1 MTYTLLGTV
10 MAGGLLAIYLLR
22 AWPLINVVETGRTPE
37 YPDVLPRRYRADP
50 DRVFDAALHA
60 INRLRKRFGRP
71 PLVLGGRRGALL
83 RRRLSGSV
91 SLPPRRG

>member
-1 MTYTLLGTV
+1 VVGIVLTLPGVPGQGMLTILLGL
-10 MAGGLLAIYLLR
+10 MLLDVPGKRRLERRI
-22 AWPLINVVETGRTPE
+22 VGR
-37 YPDVLPRRYRADP
+37 RRI
-50 DRVFDAALHA
+50 LKA

-83 RRRLSGSV
+83 RERLSSSV